1 MNAFDGVTP
10 RQREIAQVSPDA
22 HTHWLAGQIDEV
34 RDEVLVRVEGLSS
47 ALQENTEQVR
57 QNTKEQVDTR
67 QRFTWL
73 ALTIAITVLTTVL
86 GAIIVGAVT

>member
-1 MNAFDGVTP
+1 MSAFDGLSP

-22 HTHWLAGQIDEV
+22 HSHWLAGQIDEV
-34 RDEVLVRVEGLSS
+34 RDEVLTRVEGLAA
-47 ALQENTEQVR
+47 ALAENTEQVKL
-57 QNTKEQVDTR
+57 NTKEQVDTR

-86 GAIIVGAVT
+86 GAIIVGMVT